1 MLDDQRSSGY
11 RYFQYEGT
19 MKIVRYV
26 GLGDLDESRVL
37 TAAVLDCGVGVVLF
51 RAHNPTR

>member
-1 MLDDQRSSGY
+1 MLDDERSSWY

-19 MKIVRYV
+19 LKIVRYV

-37 TAAVLDCGVGVVLF
+37 TAAVVDCGVGVVLF
-51 RAHNPTR
+51 RAHNPR